1 MNHIQYASQEDAE
14 EIMSVMMSGLASA
27 KNKDW
32 YVADDL
38 EFVKRHIAK
47 EGYTLKYV
55 EHGEIAGFL
64 IVRHPGMGKDNL
76 GSYLEDI
83 SEEEFY
89 KVTHMESAAVLPKYQ
104 GQGIQHK
111 LMARAEEIE
120 RERGTVYLM
129 GTVHPDNIYS
139 RGNLEKLGYDCLLTT
154 EKYGGLMRNIMC
166 KRI

>member
-1 MNHIQYASQEDAE
+1 MNHIQYASIEDAE
-14 EIMSVMMSGLASA
+14 EIMSVMASGLASA

-38 EFVKRHIAK
+38 EFVKQHIEK

-55 EHGEIAGFL
+55 ENGEIAGFL
-64 IVRHPGMGKDNL
+64 IVRHPGMGEDNL
-76 GSYLEDI
+76 GSYLENVTP
-83 SEEEFY
+83 EKLE

-104 GQGIQHK
+104 GRGIQHK
-111 LMARAEEIE
+111 LMTKAEEIE

-139 RGNLEKLGYDCLLTT
+139 LGNLERLGYDCLLTT